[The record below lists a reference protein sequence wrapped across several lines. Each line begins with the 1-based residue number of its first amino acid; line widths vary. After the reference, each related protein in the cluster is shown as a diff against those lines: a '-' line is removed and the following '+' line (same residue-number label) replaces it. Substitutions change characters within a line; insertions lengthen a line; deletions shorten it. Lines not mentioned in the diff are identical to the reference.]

1 MRNGLLALVLVA
13 TASSAAQPP
22 RVTPPCDRACLEG
35 YVDRYLDAMLANE
48 VSPKLFARDVKF
60 TENGVRL
67 PLGNEGLWFGM
78 SGKGTYKF
86 YVPDVE
92 TQQVAFIGTVI
103 GRTLQSRGANTGEG
117 NLVAIGLRLK
127 VVGGLI
133 TEVEQL
139 AIRPETTLG
148 GRGGGAPAPAR
159 GAGAGARGASRR
171 RRGAVPPG
179 GAGRRWARAAAAE
192 PGDRVEAMK
201 EPHPIF
207 REAIPEAKRPS
218 REELIETANYYFT
231 GLARN
236 DGKGY
241 YPFTDD
247 CERFENGV
255 AMTQTN
261 CKQQFEQTLRG
272 IVSRI
277 RDRRFVAVDR
287 ERGHRLRVCVLR
299 PRADQLDVAARRALQ
314 DRERPDSPRRG
325 GLPSR
330 ALRDP
335 VGLEHVRA
343 GDVGVDPE
351 RPLMPL
357 IRREAPGGV
366 VKDGHRSQAAAF
378 TPSANLVGAV
388 SPTLQR

>member
-1 MRNGLLALVLVA
+1 MTRISAIFVLCL
-13 TASSAAQPP
+13 TAAASPSSAQPP

-35 YVDRYLDAMLANE
+35 FVDRYLDAMLAND
-48 VSPKLFARDVKF
+48 VSPKLFARHVKF
-60 TENGVRL
+60 TENGVQL

-78 SGKGTYKF
+78 SGKGTYRF

-92 TQQVAFIGTVI
+92 TQQIAFIGTV
-103 GRTLQSRGANTGEG
+103 RENMQSRGANAGDG
-117 NLVAIGLRLK
+117 SVVAIGLRLK

-139 AIRPETTLG
+139 AIRPETTPG
-148 GRGGGAPAPAR
+148 GRGRGAAPR
-159 GAGAGARGASRR
+159 GAGAGGAAAPAAGGARGA
-171 RRGAVPPG
+171 GG
-179 GAGRRWARAAAAE
+179 GAGPASSEA
-192 PGDRVEAMK
+192 GNRVEAMK

-207 REAIPEAKRPS
+207 REAIPAAKRPS
-218 REELIETANYYFT
+218 REELIETANHYFT

-255 AMTQTN
+255 AMTQRN

-287 ERGHRLRVCVLR
+287 ERGIVFAFGFFDHEQINWTW
-299 PRADQLDVAARRALQ
+299 QLAELFKI
-314 DRERPDSPRRG
+314 ENG
-325 GLPSR
+325 
-330 ALRDP
+330 
-335 VGLEHVRA
+335 
-343 GDVGVDPE
+343 
-351 RPLMPL
+351 L
-357 IRREAPGGV
+357 IRRVEAV
-366 VKDGHRSQAAAF
+366 FHRAPYG
-378 TPSANLVGAV
+378 TPSGWSTFEHAMSESIQSV
-388 SPTLQR
+388 R